1 MQQIQTASRRVH
13 MRRALSLLLAAVMM
27 LGLVPVFPAAQASA
41 HWADPYLSQLMEW
54 GVINQTQAANPD
66 RALTR
71 ADFMGI
77 VNRAYGYETPGVTPF
92 EDVKE
97 TDWYYDDVGI
107 AYTARYI
114 KGTSPTTA
122 SPKDPLTRETAATIL
137 GRNMM
142 LEDSAGEIL
151 DFIDARN
158 ISTWAKGTIKSS
170 LEHYLV
176 SGYDDGTFRPQRN
189 VSWGEMASMVTRLIG
204 TPLQEPG
211 DYALGGTFGNVTIT
225 SPGVTLRDT
234 VVSGDLYITGGV
246 GLGGVQLENVTV
258 LGRIIASGTGTS
270 EGGSSI
276 LLRNVTAD
284 ELLVDN
290 LQDNE
295 VSIRADGI
303 TEIGNTTVRTS
314 AYIEDNT
321 PEGLGLHMA
330 IPVAI
335 AMYAAEFT
343 RNRCPALHNRLNGY
357 VAIRA
362 AFVLLVAWW
371 IVRNIFDW

>member
-1 MQQIQTASRRVH
+1 MQQIQTASRRVRV
-13 MRRALSLLLAAVMM
+13 RRALSLLLTAVMM

-234 VVSGDLYITGGV
+234 VVSRSV
-246 GLGGVQLENVTV
+246 HHRRRWA
-258 LGRIIASGTGTS
+258 GRHTAGERHCSGPDHCQRHRHQRGRGQHPAAQRHRRRASGG
-270 EGGSSI
+270 
-276 LLRNVTAD
+276 
-284 ELLVDN
+284 
-290 LQDNE
+290 
-295 VSIRADGI
+295 
-303 TEIGNTTVRTS
+303 
-314 AYIEDNT
+314 
-321 PEGLGLHMA
+321 
-330 IPVAI
+330 
-335 AMYAAEFT
+335 
-343 RNRCPALHNRLNGY
+343 
-357 VAIRA
+357 
-362 AFVLLVAWW
+362 
-371 IVRNIFDW
+371 